1 MKKSVHVITACLQTY
16 RQRGNTWI
24 AHFKCSLLKIL
35 VLYLLENLHFEH
47 LNAFLRF
54 LSKFILKH
62 NECGQAILAQ
72 SGWCFFELWRVWACQ
87 WCRLFHM
94 TAIALCERSVGC
106 CALKPPAHAITLL
119 VVEDS
124 SLNHTW
130 LQYFN
135 LKRSLSNPNFF
146 IACLSSTLESALLLL
161 RRLLNKKNW
170 FTVSDIQVFQAE
182 INLVMSRRQVP
193 SPFIYSSLRSPKIK
207 HLFCLLRC
215 SYWGESLF
223 WIIRRICC
231 KFLNV

>member
-1 MKKSVHVITACLQTY
+1 MENRSNALAVVFCFDWLFLWVMAPRKKMFVQFTHRGRAGCIFHITSNLSMKKSVYVITACLQTY

-146 IACLSSTLESALLLL
+146 IACLSSTLESALLL
-161 RRLLNKKNW
+161 
-170 FTVSDIQVFQAE
+170 
-182 INLVMSRRQVP
+182 
-193 SPFIYSSLRSPKIK
+193 
-207 HLFCLLRC
+207 
-215 SYWGESLF
+215 F
-223 WIIRRICC
+223 WEGCWIRRTDSLSVMFRSS
-231 KFLNV
+231 KLK